1 MYALLREIINHEVR
15 GIRWRD
21 TALCEIAG
29 RESAIKVARET
40 LRLRTRM
47 IFQQVNSPEGLSR
60 LDEYAMITKEQTF
73 P

>member
-1 MYALLREIINHEVR
+1 M
-15 GIRWRD
+15 
-21 TALCEIAG
+21 AG

-40 LRLRTRM
+40 LRLRTKM
-47 IFQQVNSPEGLSR
+47 IFQKLNSPERLSR